1 MLTNSIYRIETIWIN
16 RMIKGQQFLIG
27 ETCIQIVCRS
37 DSLYHEDFIVSW
49 LAIRFEF
56 GVRSTVDFQA
66 EFLVGHLW
74 YNLSMNNMSLTQKS
88 MAALA
93 YWCILKHSKICPTL
107 VGKAFHFPLILPKT
121 SQNTNPKHV
130 VVVASTWSNIR
141 LYYWNQATN
150 ETTWI
155 RPGAPMMP
163 LNPGFQPFF
172 YPQ

>member
-1 MLTNSIYRIETIWIN
+1 
-16 RMIKGQQFLIG
+16 MIKGQQFLIG

-37 DSLYHEDFIVSW
+37 D
-49 LAIRFEF
+49 
-56 GVRSTVDFQA
+56 
-66 EFLVGHLW
+66 LW
-74 YNLSMNNMSLTQKS
+74 YSLIFQFDFRTWGFHSIMVSYPVWVWGTLNCRLPGRVSCGSSLIQSLHEQHEPNTEKHAS
-88 MAALA
+88 IS
-93 YWCILKHSKICPTL
+93 ILKHSKICPTL
-107 VGKAFHFPLILPKT
+107 VGKAFHFPLILP
-121 SQNTNPKHV
+121 QNTNRKHV

-155 RPGAPMMP
+155 RPGAPMGAPMMP